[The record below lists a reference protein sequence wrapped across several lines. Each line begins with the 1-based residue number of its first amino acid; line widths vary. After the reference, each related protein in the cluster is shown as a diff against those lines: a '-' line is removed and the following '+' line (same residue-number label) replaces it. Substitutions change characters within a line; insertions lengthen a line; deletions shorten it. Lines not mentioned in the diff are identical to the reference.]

1 MSKSQSAKTIPAPV
15 VITEIYEGK
24 LQFIKSK
31 DKKGRGT
38 YSSSYCIY
46 NKVKATN
53 DNITE
58 ILDAHYKNE
67 DIIHINIV
75 SKVLDEVYMFD
86 RTGILEIRKD
96 EGMYD
101 LFLEDTNLD
110 GLLWN
115 IVGDEIQIN
124 IESKESNITQENDE
138 SEDTDK

>member
-1 MSKSQSAKTIPAPV
+1 MQESQSTKTTPV
-15 VITEIYEGK
+15 VNTEVYEGK

-31 DKKGRGT
+31 DKKGRGL
-38 YSSSYCIY
+38 YSYSYCIY
-46 NKVKATN
+46 NKAKATN

-101 LFLEDTNLD
+101 LFLEDANLD
-110 GLLWN
+110 SLLWN
-115 IVGDEIQIN
+115 IVGDSIKID
-124 IESKESNITQENDE
+124 IESKERVIDITENDK

>member
-1 MSKSQSAKTIPAPV
+1 MSENQSTKTTPV
-15 VITEIYEGK
+15 VTTEIYEGK

-53 DNITE
+53 DNITD
-58 ILDAHYKNE
+58 ILDIHYKNE

-86 RTGILEIRKD
+86 RTGILELRKED
-96 EGMYD
+96 GMYE
-101 LFLEDTNLD
+101 LFLDDTDLD

-115 IVGDEIQIN
+115 IVGDSIKID
-124 IESKESNITQENDE
+124 IESKERVIDITENDK

>member
-1 MSKSQSAKTIPAPV
+1 MQESQSTKTTPV
-15 VITEIYEGK
+15 VNTEVYEGK

-31 DKKGRGT
+31 DKKGRGL
-38 YSSSYCIY
+38 YSYSYCIY
-46 NKVKATN
+46 NKAKATN

-110 GLLWN
+110 SLLWN

-124 IESKESNITQENDE
+124 IESKENITPENDE